1 MAPSHATT
9 SCKNISSYTLTMSGL
24 FNAWIRDCQKITY
37 DSVDCLLQ
45 GDLFFCCCF
54 CFFGTALTGKLFCLF
69 FFFIGGG
76 PEDPQNAHHMPPL
89 LLFTVGR
96 KLVPQLNSNIGNS
109 FSSPSSDEALASI
122 SNGSCRVPEA
132 LSHKQTTCF
141 FWIELG
147 LPALKDKSWSPSS
160 DLIQSHS
167 ASKLH
172 GNKRERV
179 FFRSWPRKQTPKSPV
194 LVKWKKIKTF
204 NVHFR
209 LCFMSA
215 LTSCQFCC

>member
-1 MAPSHATT
+1 M
-9 SCKNISSYTLTMSGL
+9 LL
-24 FNAWIRDCQKITY
+24 FLVFWHSIDREAIL
-37 DSVDCLLQ
+37 S
-45 GDLFFCCCF
+45 
-54 CFFGTALTGKLFCLF
+54 F

-147 LPALKDKSWSPSS
+147 LPALKDKS
-160 DLIQSHS
+160 
-167 ASKLH
+167 
-172 GNKRERV
+172 
-179 FFRSWPRKQTPKSPV
+179 
-194 LVKWKKIKTF
+194 
-204 NVHFR
+204 
-209 LCFMSA
+209 
-215 LTSCQFCC
+215 